1 MIILKR
7 KIRQARDGPT
17 INGGTICFFFDPGS
31 FWSYSIETMLSPT
44 GVLELKILIIKKI

>member
-17 INGGTICFFFDPGS
+17 INGGTLRFFFDPGS
-31 FWSYSIETMLSPT
+31 CWSYSIETMLSPT
-44 GVLELKILIIKKI
+44 GELELKMLIIKKI